1 MSRILITGATGFIN
15 ANLARR
21 MLAEGHDVGL
31 LLRKQSNLS
40 RIKDILPKVQ
50 TIDADLLDYPKLHRG
65 VHDFEPEY
73 IFHSATY
80 GAYPD
85 DQKDEYLMI
94 QTNIVGTC
102 NLLKATCDIPYRCF
116 IHAGSSSEYG
126 IKERPMAEDDPLA
139 PVNSYGVTKA
149 SATLLCRMFAK
160 RERKNVV
167 ILRPFSVYGPYE
179 RSTRLVPYVIFRC
192 IRGEEVHI
200 TSGEQRRD
208 FVYVDDVIDVYLRVM
223 DKKGIA
229 GEIFN
234 VGGGQDISVKE
245 AVRKIFELTGSDLCL
260 LKIGTKEKRTF
271 EAVHSWE
278 ADLSKL
284 KQVLGFHPRISL
296 QEGLR
301 KTIDWVRESQEFHA
315 NA

>member
-21 MLAEGHDVGL
+21 MLTEGHEIGL

-40 RIKDILPKVQ
+40 RVKDFLPKVH
-50 TIDADLLDYPKLHRG
+50 TIDADLLDYPKLYRE

-94 QTNIVGTC
+94 QTNIVGTY
-102 NLLKATCDIPYRCF
+102 NLLKATSDTPFKCF

-126 IKERPMAEDDPLA
+126 IKERRMAEDDSLEPIN
-139 PVNSYGVTKA
+139 PYGVTKA
-149 SATLLCRMFAK
+149 SATLLCQMFAK

-179 RSTRLVPYVIFRC
+179 RSTRLVPYVISRC

-208 FVYVDDVIDVYLRVM
+208 FVYVDDVMDVYLRVM

-234 VGGGQDISVKE
+234 VGGGQDISIREV
-245 AVRKIFELTGSDLCL
+245 VRKIFELTGSDMRL
-260 LKIGTKEKRTF
+260 LKIGTREKRTF
-271 EAVHSWE
+271 EATHSWE

-284 KQVLGFHPRISL
+284 KRVLGFYPRISL

-301 KTIDWVRESQEFHA
+301 KTIDWVRESQEFYA